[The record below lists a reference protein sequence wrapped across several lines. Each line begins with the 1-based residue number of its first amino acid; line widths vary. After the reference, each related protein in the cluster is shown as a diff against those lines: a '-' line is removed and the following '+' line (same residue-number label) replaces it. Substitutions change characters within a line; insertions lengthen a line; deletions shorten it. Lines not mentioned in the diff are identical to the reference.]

1 MADFATA
8 HGLKAMRN
16 ALAAGL
22 AAQDVDRVEELDL
35 DRLAAVVGNALMQTP
50 NPLDPEGDGL
60 ETNEINAANDG

>member
-1 MADFATA
+1 MVDFSTA

-22 AAQDVDRVEELDL
+22 AAQDVARVDEIDL
-35 DRLAAVVGNALMQTP
+35 DRLAGVVASALAQTP